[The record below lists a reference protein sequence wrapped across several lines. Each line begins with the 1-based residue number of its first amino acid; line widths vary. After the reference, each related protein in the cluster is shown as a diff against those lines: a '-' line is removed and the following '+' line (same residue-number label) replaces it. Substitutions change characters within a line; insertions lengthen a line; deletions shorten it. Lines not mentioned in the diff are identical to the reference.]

1 MKELKVY
8 CKANFI
14 NKDANDIFV
23 EKQDSTMKTYEDRIL
38 NVEELL
44 KFQARSIQK
53 EIYTSVRKGVQ
64 AYLAKDELANK
75 SGGGGNG
82 IDLGSLKEVLNEKVS
97 LDMFNTL
104 TVQKANK
111 IDMEMCMRWV
121 DMLHKMINSVATLLS
136 LHFKTTLD
144 VKGQESTHAKQN
156 R

>member
-1 MKELKVY
+1 M
-8 CKANFI
+8 
-14 NKDANDIFV
+14 
-23 EKQDSTMKTYEDRIL
+23 
-38 NVEELL
+38 
-44 KFQARSIQK
+44 
-53 EIYTSVRKGVQ
+53 
-64 AYLAKDELANK
+64 AKDELANK